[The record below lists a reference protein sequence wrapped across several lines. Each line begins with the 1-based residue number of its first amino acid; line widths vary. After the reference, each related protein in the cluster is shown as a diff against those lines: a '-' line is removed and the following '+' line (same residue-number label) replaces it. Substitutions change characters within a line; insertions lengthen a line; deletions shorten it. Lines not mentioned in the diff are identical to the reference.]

1 MNRNT
6 FIVSLALVALSSCK
20 QIPGN
25 FDSLGISDHY
35 QSDKASKIN
44 LSDLK
49 VGSVALYSD
58 FFSSVK
64 YVPLEATPNSLIGE
78 ISKLMVSKDGDYIVF
93 SSHDKTVLRFSP
105 EGKYLNTIGHV
116 GHGSNEYEWPSC
128 VAYDEFRNQ
137 VIIFDCAKCDLMF
150 YTVDGELLNNIR
162 MPKYISSCEVVD
174 ESHLALFLNHG
185 GEYPHVD
192 GLYNYVIVD
201 REGKVSGYHA
211 PYDEDRIDFSML
223 ADVFS
228 RSDGH
233 TYCMIGETPI
243 INEIT
248 ANSLTTR
255 YFVDFGGYCFPVELF
270 EKTHEEYE
278 KFSFNKPKDIAR
290 SWSFFK
296 TGKNIFLDFSW
307 NGDQHHLMIAKEGS
321 LQCST
326 YMCQFDNDVYGLASS
341 LDLLYASNGNAFFL
355 LQPHECE
362 NLVDQTEVNQDLMPK
377 FVTGYKKIAK
387 AVESQDKELS
397 KRLWNL
403 SERYAKRG
411 GSLIFTPEE
420 KAEMLRLSKN
430 NNPIIQVCTLK

>member
-1 MNRNT
+1 MNRNI
-6 FIVSLALVALSSCK
+6 FVVSLALVALSSCR
-20 QIPGN
+20 QVTGN
-25 FDSLGISDHY
+25 FDRLGISDHY
-35 QSDKASKIN
+35 QSDKSSKIN

-93 SSHDKTVLRFSP
+93 SDRDKTVLRFSS
-105 EGKYLNTIGHV
+105 EGKFLNNIGHV
-116 GHGSNEYEWPSC
+116 GHGSNEYVWPSC

-137 VIIFDCAKCDLMF
+137 VIVFDGARCDLMF
-150 YTVDGELLNNIR
+150 YTVEGELLNKIR
-162 MPKYISSCEVVD
+162 MPKSISSFDVVD
-174 ESHLALFLNHG
+174 ESHLALFLNHR

-211 PYDEDRIDFSML
+211 PYDEDRIGFGMM

-233 TYCMIGETPI
+233 TYCMVGETPI

-248 ANSLTTR
+248 ADSLATR
-255 YFVDFGGYCFPVELF
+255 YFVDYGEHSFPEELF
-270 EKTHEEYE
+270 EKTHEEFE
-278 KFSFNKPKDIAR
+278 DFSFNKPKDIAR
-290 SWSFFK
+290 SFRFFK
-296 TGKNIFLDFSW
+296 TGRYMFLSFAW
-307 NGDQHHLMIAKEGS
+307 NGDRSHLMIAKEWA
-321 LQCST
+321 LQRPT
-326 YMCQFDNDVYGLASS
+326 YMCRFDNDMCGLVGS
-341 LDLLYASNGNAFFL
+341 LSLLYASRGNAFFL
-355 LQPHECE
+355 LQPTECE
-362 NLVDQTEVNQDLMPK
+362 NFVNQTEVNQDLMPQL
-377 FVTGYKKIAK
+377 VTGNKECAK
-387 AVESQDKELS
+387 AVESQDEELS
-397 KRLWNL
+397 KILWNL